1 MWYDGDMNLEI
12 NGHHLTLTK
21 PVGYPYVTVKG
32 SPQALE
38 MVKDTIELAGQT
50 EEDHSLVE
58 GPGSLTMREGT
69 AAMWLSFEV
78 LNYL

>member
-1 MWYDGDMNLEI
+1 MWYDGVMNLEI
-12 NGHHLTLTK
+12 GGHRLELTK
-21 PVGYPYVTVKG
+21 TVGYPYVTVKG
-32 SPQALE
+32 SPDALE

-50 EEDHSLVE
+50 EEDRNLVE

-69 AAMWLSFEV
+69 AAMWLQFEV